1 MSVHMDAEICIKN
14 NSNFCE
20 EHLVCTL
27 CMELPGKAGRKK
39 EEAEQTYF

>member
-1 MSVHMDAEICIKN
+1 MAVYMDAEMLMKN
-14 NSNFCE
+14 NPDFCT

-27 CMELPGKAGRKK
+27 CMKLPGKAGRQE